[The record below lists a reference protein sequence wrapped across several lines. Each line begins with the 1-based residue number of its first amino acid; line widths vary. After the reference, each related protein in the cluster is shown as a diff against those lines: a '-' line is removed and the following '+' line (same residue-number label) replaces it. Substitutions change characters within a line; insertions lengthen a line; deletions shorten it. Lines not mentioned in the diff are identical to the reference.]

1 MIMIEKKKPLDT
13 AELEK
18 LLKEAEKDRPVKEPK
33 DAEYFN
39 PWSMTKK
46 RSPSSK
52 RVYCNSLP
60 DKLPEM

>member
-1 MIMIEKKKPLDT
+1 MADMKKPLDP

-18 LLKEAEKDRPVKEPK
+18 LLKELDQDRPVKEPK

>member
-1 MIMIEKKKPLDT
+1 MADMKKPMDP
-13 AELEK
+13 AEIDK
-18 LLKEAEKDRPVKEPK
+18 LLKELDRDRPVKEPK

>member
-1 MIMIEKKKPLDT
+1 MADMKKPLDP

-18 LLKEAEKDRPVKEPK
+18 LLKELDQDRPAKESK
-33 DAEYFN
+33 DSEYFN

>member
-1 MIMIEKKKPLDT
+1 MADMKKPLDP

-18 LLKEAEKDRPVKEPK
+18 LLKELDQERPAKESKDS
-33 DAEYFN
+33 EYFN

-46 RSPSSK
+46 RSPGSK
-52 RVYCNSLP
+52 RIYCNSLP

>member
-1 MIMIEKKKPLDT
+1 MADMKKSLDP

-18 LLKEAEKDRPVKEPK
+18 LLKELDQDRPVKEPK

>member
-1 MIMIEKKKPLDT
+1 MADMKKPLDP
-13 AELEK
+13 AEIDRI
-18 LLKEAEKDRPVKEPK
+18 LKEMDQDRPAKEPK